1 MTVPNMSAFDWINAF
16 FWFVVGFF
24 VGGIFVSLA
33 QLAKLSGWVFALGVG
48 VVVCLISGLALL
60 VMLLSNVRSRFRQNF
75 EPDWLAQWDQT
86 GTNEARTP
94 LACPVWLDDWID
106 RWNFRIL
113 VPARG
118 VLGMGV
124 IMQND
129 GVL

>member
-1 MTVPNMSAFDWINAF
+1 
-16 FWFVVGFF
+16 
-24 VGGIFVSLA
+24 
-33 QLAKLSGWVFALGVG
+33 
-48 VVVCLISGLALL
+48 
-60 VMLLSNVRSRFRQNF
+60 
-75 EPDWLAQWDQT
+75 
-86 GTNEARTP
+86 